1 MAVIG
6 DSAFAYCAAL
16 KNVSLPDGLTAEKSY
31 QTAYGLSY
39 GSYQV
44 EKDLTLSGA
53 IAAPGTYEI
62 TLTLQV
68 PAGGVT
74 GGWVGKLWFTN
85 VHLGEVSRTITLI
98 VE

>member
-1 MAVIG
+1 MKAGARRI
-6 DSAFAYCAAL
+6 S
-16 KNVSLPDGLTAEKSY
+16 P
-31 QTAYGLSY
+31 
-39 GSYQV
+39 
-44 EKDLTLSGA
+44 LTLSGA